1 MDPVTATRGEKTRA
15 EIIQTAHQLFLNHG
29 YHGTSMR
36 QIAAQAGIALGGI
49 YNHFSSKEDIFYS
62 VLVECHPFHD
72 MMPAML
78 AAEGETV
85 DAFVRDAATRMVAGT
100 QNRMDFLNLIFIEMV
115 EFKSVHLPQL
125 FQQFFPSVLALVQRF
140 TEGKHE
146 LRPIPAAVLVRAFLG
161 LFFSYVLT
169 EVVLAHQ
176 LPPEMSENALDH
188 FVEIYLYGILARDN
202 QARDTLGRNTLAGE

>member
-1 MDPVTATRGEKTRA
+1 MDQGTVTRGEKTRA
-15 EIIQTAHQLFLNHG
+15 EIIQVAHQLFLSRG

-36 QIAAQAGIALGGI
+36 LIAAQAGIALGGI
-49 YNHFSSKEDIFYS
+49 YNHFSGKEDIFFS

-140 TEGKHE
+140 AESKHE

-161 LFFSYVLT
+161 LFFSYVMT
-169 EVVLAHQ
+169 EVILVQH
-176 LPPEMSENALDH
+176 LPPEMSEDALEH
-188 FVEIYLYGILARDN
+188 FVEIYLHGILARDN
-202 QARDTLGRNTLAGE
+202 LARDNLARNNLAGD

>member
-85 DAFVRDAATRMVAGT
+85 NAFVRDAATRMVAGT
-100 QNRMDFLNLIFIEMV
+100 QNRMDFLNLIFVEMV

-140 TEGKHE
+140 AEGKHE

-161 LFFSYVLT
+161 LFFSYVMT
-169 EVVLAHQ
+169 EVVLARQ

-188 FVEIYLYGILARDN
+188 FVEIYLHGILARDN